1 MLNHCL
7 GAWTQFWAALI
18 SSSQH
23 FYNISSLKEAH
34 RRTRNLR
41 LSRNFNE
48 NGKYPRLGVYP
59 CILISLHLKGGL
71 ISNIELIKG
80 TSRSS
85 YKAKSNANS
94 SLYWLLEEFIWSL
107 AKTPILWPPDAK
119 SWLIWK
125 DPDAGKDWG
134 QEEKGTTEDEMVGW
148 HHQLNGHGF
157 GWTLGVGDGQG
168 GLACCG
174 SWGLKESDWATELN
188 WTEWKLAVYLKS
200 VFIKLSSLENIEA
213 SGER

>member
-134 QEEKGTTEDEMVGW
+134 QEEKGTTEDEMVDDITNSMDMG
-148 HHQLNGHGF
+148 L
-157 GWTLGVGDGQG
+157 G
-168 GLACCG
+168 GLWELVMDREAWRAAVHG
-174 SWGLKESDWATELN
+174 VSKSRTERLN
-188 WTEWKLAVYLKS
+188 WTELNENLLFIWKV
-200 VFIKLSSLENIEA
+200 SSSN
-213 SGER
+213 